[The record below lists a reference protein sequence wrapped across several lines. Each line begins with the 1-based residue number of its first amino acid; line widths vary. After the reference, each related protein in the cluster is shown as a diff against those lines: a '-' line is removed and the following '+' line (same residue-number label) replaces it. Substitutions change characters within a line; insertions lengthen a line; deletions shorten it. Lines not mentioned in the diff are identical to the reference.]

1 MRKRRYRLPILRSM
15 RRPSR
20 RGRTRRVDRSST
32 NSTPT
37 SDNPYLRSARR
48 AKSSAPRFGD
58 SDAPEVPGFARALRI
73 CLVEKYLQFP
83 RPSEPLGI
91 LVVYFL
97 WLFIFWVGVFGVSFP
112 LMLLVSPFFV
122 ALIFIFSFYILL
134 PTLGAAVRR
143 FHDVGMSGWFVLVFY
158 LVNLALETARSLIE
172 ASAVSSGLEGER
184 FFFMT
189 DLSGGSLTLYV
200 LLRLA
205 AFTVQVACI
214 IILCRPGTKGPNKY
228 GPAPWKR

>member
-1 MRKRRYRLPILRSM
+1 MPYCSQCGSDVTGCRFCAQC
-15 RRPSR
+15 
-20 RGRTRRVDRSST
+20 GAQVDADVPE
-32 NSTPT
+32 NPYAYA
-37 SDNPYLRSARR
+37 DNPYAIGSQSQVVGA
-48 AKSSAPRFGD
+48 SVGD

-73 CLVEKYLQFP
+73 CLVEKYCNF
-83 RPSEPLGI
+83 RGRASRSE
-91 LVVYFL
+91 YWWFFL

-214 IILCRPGTKGPNKY
+214 IILCLPGTKGPNKY